1 MNDVLHPPLK
11 TSFAEPKIGSERN
24 FGLVFATMFALVAL
38 SPLAHGHQVRVWPL
52 PIAVAFL
59 GAAVLLP
66 SALAPLNQLWFR
78 LGLLLG
84 KFVTPLV
91 MTVLF
96 FVTVTP
102 VGILMR
108 AAGKDPLR
116 LKRQPEAKSYWV
128 ERSQPAP
135 APASLQDQF

>member
-1 MNDVLHPPLK
+1 MNDVLQPSLK
-11 TSFAEPKIGSERN
+11 ADFAEPKIGSERN
-24 FGLVFATMFALVAL
+24 FGLVFAAMFALVAL
-38 SPLAHGHQVRVWPL
+38 SPLAHGHDVRIWPL

-59 GAAVLLP
+59 CAAVLLP
-66 SALAPLNQLWFR
+66 RALAPLNQLWFR

-102 VGILMR
+102 VGVLMR

-116 LKRQPEAKSYWV
+116 LKWQPGAKTYWV
-128 ERSQPAP
+128 ERPEPAP
-135 APASLQDQF
+135 KPASLQDQF